1 MKKSSLIG
9 EYNINKKVCDSL
21 INFFK
26 KNSNYHRVGTVK
38 YTKNFNE
45 KKSTDLVL
53 DISLDFDEIK
63 NYKNEL
69 FKCIEKYK
77 KDYIYCDKN
86 QSYWGIVET
95 FNIQKYK
102 PKEGFFAF
110 HYENVGNAVSIKR
123 HLVFMTYLNNVPGEG
138 GTEFFYQKKKFKAK
152 KGKTLIWPA
161 QWTHTHKGIISN
173 KYTKYIATGWL
184 SYIDNN

>member
-26 KNSNYHRVGTVK
+26 KNTKYHCPGTVN
-38 YTKNFNE
+38 YTHKFDQ
-45 KKSTDLVL
+45 KKSTDMGIDMRSDV
-53 DISLDFDEIK
+53 DEIK

-69 FKCIEKYK
+69 FKCIEEYK

-86 QSYWGIVET
+86 QSSWGISEL

-102 PKEGFFAF
+102 PKEGFFIF
-110 HYENVGNAVSIKR
+110 HYENTGDAASIKR
-123 HLVFMTYLNNVPGEG
+123 HLVFMTYLNTVPGEG
-138 GTEFFYQKKKFKAK
+138 GTEFLYQKKKFKAE

-173 KYTKYIATGWL
+173 KHTKYIATGWI
-184 SYIDNN
+184 SYLDNN